1 MDITDPDSQ
10 FHILVVEDEPIGR
23 KVLQRTLNQEGYQV
37 KSVENGVEALE
48 LFKETFFPIVITDW
62 MMPEMNGIELCKAIR
77 KQPASGYVYI
87 IILTAKGSKE
97 DIVEGLTAGADDFM
111 SKPFSPA
118 ELKSRIK
125 TGTRILHLERSLKE
139 AHEEI
144 RLLSITDSLT
154 SCYNRGYI
162 TDRLPHEIQRAVR
175 YQHPLSIVLCD
186 IDRFKEI
193 NDKYGH
199 QAGDQVLID
208 IVHSIR
214 ESLRNDI
221 DWVARYGGEEFLIVL
236 PETSPKNAFI
246 VADRLR
252 RVIANRKFVIRGKEI
267 RVTSSFGVSGFG
279 PDVSEADISLDAMIN
294 RADQFLYECK
304 MEGRNRVKGGP
315 ESDR

>member
-1 MDITDPDSQ
+1 MVISDPDSQ

-23 KVLQRTLNQEGYQV
+23 KVLKRTLNREGYEV
-37 KSVENGVEALE
+37 KSVENGAEALE

-62 MMPEMNGIELCKAIR
+62 MMPEMNGLELCKAIR
-77 KQPASGYVYI
+77 KQPAPGYVYI
-87 IILTAKGSKE
+87 IMLTARDSKE
-97 DIVEGLTAGADDFM
+97 DIVKGLEAGADDFM

-125 TGTRILHLERSLKE
+125 TGTRILKLEKSLME
-139 AHEEI
+139 AHEKI
-144 RLLSITDSLT
+144 RLLSITDPLT

-186 IDRFKEI
+186 IDHFKEI

-199 QAGDQVLID
+199 QTGDRVLID
-208 IVHSIR
+208 VVHFIR
-214 ESLRNDI
+214 DSLRNDI

-236 PETSPKNAFI
+236 PETNPANAFI
-246 VADRLR
+246 VAERLR
-252 RVIANRKFVIRGKEI
+252 RVISSRKFVIRGKEI
-267 RVTSSFGVSGFG
+267 RITSSFGVSGFG
-279 PDVSEADISLDAMIN
+279 PDVSNEDISLDVMIN
-294 RADQFLYECK
+294 RADQFLYESK

-315 ESDR
+315 VSDR